1 MDSRRL
7 TPLLF
12 TVFAALAFFY
22 PKTTPTRTPGNNSTS
37 ETNTS
42 LAGSE
47 LREGVPAKSEFPS
60 AKDVVAK
67 FLFSNEG
74 NQPPSSGQPAEAPY
88 RIEFLIATVPDP
100 VSSRLPR
107 FFDSFIESFENAAQA
122 SGYTIDRFA
131 LPWFEKKNGNED
143 AAPLWHPELYDSVPG
158 LLLFR
163 DPQDRR
169 LLLIFLVGETPTAG
183 IHKEALFSALGQM
196 SQFYPWDS
204 KHSELPPGFPQ
215 VDSAVLPE
223 AFRILGPSF
232 SGSAESLRLVL
243 EKWRESRS
251 SFAQVRFQIISGTAT
266 GIDSSW
272 IAQAAVRQETFHATV
287 PPDSETL
294 PAVACY
300 IAGLSNRNNKIA
312 ILTEGNTAYGQ
323 NFTHQTAPEKV
334 AAGTNHEGC
343 GGGRMPPEILS
354 LPFPMHI
361 SRLRA
366 AANRAAAQQRE
377 TGNGTGGGNLASGPL
392 AQDSTTEPREV
403 FPSFTDLS
411 VQSAELT
418 LANLLSTIA
427 REQYNYVGIVATDV
441 RDVTFLAREVRQ
453 HCPSTV
459 LFTLNSDLLYAYPDV
474 NSATRGMITF
484 TPYPLFNLEQLWTY
498 AYGGG
503 KSRLQFSNQA
513 AEGVYNATLALLG
526 QDGKLVDY
534 GKPLAV
540 SANASLAEPH
550 KPSLWVTA
558 IGNEETLPVRLLRWK
573 DDRDYT
579 YSPAASKGG
588 TNHKE
593 RFSVGRGIYAENSV
607 VAVIVFSLFVSA
619 FSTLTFSQYWRP
631 EKRGAGWV
639 SAVVGDTAS
648 RAYWYD
654 CRLFMLCCCV
664 SLLAFYLVVMVDFCL
679 PFLAA
684 WKLDSTLDTMTTPK
698 IAIGIGALT
707 FLMLLIATVTLL
719 LAFRKAR
726 SYQPVSAPEVVI
738 FALLSCVLISIF
750 AGHLAARWFEDVR
763 DYPASG
769 LFNHLRSFDLRG
781 GLSPLLPLSCVAMG
795 ACLWAA
801 CSYRRLRL
809 IDILRATERTGK
821 EHSWL
826 NFLCLEVRSFSGVR
840 DLEDGVKRIL
850 ESSSVISLGRYSSLM
865 ALGLVVGH
873 YFFATR
879 LIRALEPAP
888 FYWLFEA
895 AFIVVYWALLME
907 FLRLVYAWRTLH
919 QLLQRLSWHP
929 MLAAFKRYRESRPY
943 LAKMTLTHPPSV
955 FAALESSVDQAGRL
969 LCTARNLAQAED
981 TETALR
987 EGLRQSLPE
996 WDALVRNASVQL
1008 SEAFRLQWAED
1019 SRTVGPVIVD
1029 AERRKRATRAQGN
1042 WRQSLKFRCHVHHAL
1057 FRLLQSLGKSME
1069 GYWFPTSAES
1079 APPAPA
1085 PRAKEF
1091 FNQVEEF
1098 IVSRLVNFLAVVFPA
1113 LQNLALFVLAGLM
1126 LMLLAVT
1133 SYPFQPRNEF
1143 LFFNWV
1149 VILSFIGTV
1158 FWIFI
1163 QMDRDTALSL
1173 LSDTSPGQIHFSREL
1188 LLKILLYA
1196 AVPLTALLGAQFPES
1211 LRQILSVITTAQA
1224 GP

>member
-1 MDSRRL
+1 M

-12 TVFAALAFFY
+12 TVLAALALLY
-22 PKTTPTRTPGNNSTS
+22 PKTAASRALGNDSASAAITPGTQAESP
-37 ETNTS
+37 
-42 LAGSE
+42 
-47 LREGVPAKSEFPS
+47 EGRPAKLDFPT
-60 AKDVVAK
+60 AKDLVAQ
-67 FLFSNEG
+67 FLFASGG
-74 NQPPSSGQPAEAPY
+74 NQAASSSDSEEPAY
-88 RIEFLIATVPDP
+88 DIKFLIATVPDP
-100 VSSRLPR
+100 ISSRLPR
-107 FFDSFIESFENAAQA
+107 FFDSFIESLENAAQA

-131 LPWFEKKNGNED
+131 LPWFGKRNGPGD
-143 AAPLWHPELYDSVPG
+143 DIPSWRPTLYESDPG
-158 LLLFR
+158 LMLFR

-183 IHKEALFSALGQM
+183 IHKEALLSALGQM
-196 SQFYPWDS
+196 SQFYPWDP
-204 KHSELPPGFPQ
+204 KHAELPPGFPQ
-215 VDSAVLPE
+215 VGGSAAPDTL
-223 AFRILGPSF
+223 RIMGPSF
-232 SGSAESLRLVL
+232 SGSAVSLRFVL
-243 EKWRESRS
+243 DKWRASRS
-251 SFAQVRFQIISGTAT
+251 NFAKVQFQIISGTAT
-266 GIDSSW
+266 AIDASW
-272 IAQAAVRQETFHATV
+272 IAEAAERHETFHAMV

-294 PAVACY
+294 QAVACY
-300 IAGLSNRNNKIA
+300 IAGLSNSNNNKIA
-312 ILTEGNTAYGQ
+312 LLTEGNTAYGQ
-323 NFTHQTAPEKV
+323 NFTNQSAPAKV
-334 AAGTNHEGC
+334 ADGRDHEGC
-343 GGGRMPPEILS
+343 GNGRTPPEILS
-354 LPFPMHI
+354 LPFPMHV

-366 AANRAAAQQRE
+366 AASKAASQQGQAGSGPGS
-377 TGNGTGGGNLASGPL
+377 GNPASGPL
-392 AQDSTTEPREV
+392 AQDESAEPREV
-403 FPSFTDLS
+403 LPSFTDLS

-427 REQYNYVGIVATDV
+427 REQFKYVGIVATDV
-441 RDVTFLAREVRQ
+441 RDVTFLAYEVRQ

-459 LFTLNSDLLYAYPDV
+459 LFTLNSDLLYAYPNV
-474 NSATRGMITF
+474 NSATHGMMTF

-534 GKPLAV
+534 GKPLAI

-588 TNHKE
+588 NTHKE
-593 RFSVGRGIYAENSV
+593 KFSVGRGIYAENSV
-607 VAVIVFSLFVSA
+607 VAVIVLSLVISA
-619 FSTLTFSQYWRP
+619 FSVSLFGQYWRP
-631 EKRGAGWV
+631 EKRGAGRI
-639 SAVVGDTAS
+639 SALLGDTAS
-648 RAYWYD
+648 PAYRYD
-654 CRLFMLCCCV
+654 CRLFLLCGCV
-664 SLLAFYLVVMVDFCL
+664 GLVAFYVVVMVDFCL

-684 WKLDSTLDTMTTPK
+684 WKLGGTIETIMTPK
-698 IAIGIGALT
+698 IAAGIGSLT
-707 FLMLLIATVTLL
+707 VVLL
-719 LAFRKAR
+719 LLATATLANAFRKAR
-726 SYQPVSAPEVVI
+726 SDQPVSAPEVVI
-738 FALLSCVLISIF
+738 FALLSCVFLSVLS
-750 AGHLAARWFEDVR
+750 GLLAVRWFEEVR

-795 ACLWAA
+795 ACLWAS

-809 IDILRATERTGK
+809 IDVLRVTGAAAK
-821 EHSWL
+821 PHPWL
-826 NFLCLEVRSFSGVR
+826 CFLSLDLRSFSGVGE
-840 DLEDGVKRIL
+840 LEDGVKRIL
-850 ESSSVISLGRYSSLM
+850 ESSSVLSLGRYSSLM
-865 ALGLVVGH
+865 ALGLLVAH

-879 LIRALEPAP
+879 LVRALEPAP

-895 AFIVVYWALLME
+895 AFFVVYWALLME
-907 FLRLVYAWRTLH
+907 FLRLVFAWRSLH

-929 MLAAFKRYRESRPY
+929 LLAAFRRYRESRPY
-943 LAKMTLTHPPSV
+943 LAKMNLTHPPSV

-969 LCTARNLAQAED
+969 VRTAKTLAHAAN
-981 TETALR
+981 TAPALR
-987 EGLRQSLPE
+987 EWLRQSLPE
-996 WDALVRNASVQL
+996 WEAQTRIAGSQL
-1008 SEAFRLQWAED
+1008 SEALRLQWAGD
-1019 SRTVGPVIVD
+1019 SRTAAPPIAD
-1029 AERRKRATRAQGN
+1029 AERRKRASRIQGN
-1042 WRQSLKFRCHVHHAL
+1042 WRQSLRFRCRAHHAL

-1069 GYWFPTSAES
+1069 GYWFPSTAEDAHPAA
-1079 APPAPA
+1079 APG
-1085 PRAKEF
+1085 AKEF
-1091 FNQVEEF
+1091 FDQAEEF
-1098 IVSRLVNFLAVVFPA
+1098 IVSRLVNFLGIVFPA
-1113 LQNLALFVLAGLM
+1113 LQNLAFFVLAGLL

-1149 VILSFIGTV
+1149 VILSFVGTV

-1188 LLKILLYA
+1188 LLRIFLYV

-1211 LRQILSVITTAQA
+1211 LRQILSVLTTTQA